1 MLINML
7 HIKKFIL
14 WSLIWF
20 QSCIW
25 MIICFIFGCSF
36 IIARPGTPNLTQ
48 TLSETLV
55 LTLSSRER
63 VTSIRKPI
71 YDCHFKLYLLP
82 VSRKIN
88 NWMQV
93 LLMLFRVPLIEK
105 VPNVFDEAKLRF
117 RKEIKGFKMN
127 IFA

>member
-1 MLINML
+1 MASS
-7 HIKKFIL
+7 
-14 WSLIWF
+14 SLLPR
-20 QSCIW
+20 
-25 MIICFIFGCSF
+25 G
-36 IIARPGTPNLTQ
+36 PPNLTFPKPSPKSD
-48 TLSETLV
+48 SEPLV
-55 LTLSSRER
+55 LTPSREE
-63 VTSIRKPI
+63 VTEIRKLI
-71 YDCHFKLYLLP
+71 YTIVLIF

-93 LLMLFRVPLIEK
+93 FLMLFRVPLIEK